1 LSVLFAEGLLVRI
14 QLSYAVCLVGGA
26 AAGLFFGDTVFPQ
39 LEALVGDPLDDI
51 VLGLA
56 AALFAAIA
64 WEMVSE
70 LNAVFPRMR
79 RWCCHCP

>member
-1 LSVLFAEGLLVRI
+1 MSVLFAEGLVVRI
-14 QLSYAVCLVGGA
+14 RLSYAVCLVGVA
-26 AAGLFFGDTVFPQ
+26 AVGLLFGHKVFPK
-39 LEALVGDPLDDI
+39 LEALLGDPLNDI

-64 WEMVSE
+64 WEVVSE

-79 RWCCHCP
+79 RWCCRCP

>member
-14 QLSYAVCLVGGA
+14 RLSYAVCLVGVA
-26 AAGLFFGDTVFPQ
+26 AVGFLFGDRVFPKLQ
-39 LEALVGDPLDDI
+39 ALLGDPLDDI

-64 WEMVSE
+64 WEAVSE
-70 LNAVFPRMR
+70 SNAVFSRMR
-79 RWCCHCP
+79 RWCCRCP